1 MATQQNS
8 KLKNNEEQTVRRKTA
23 IAKMELKSEAVFL
36 HMRGQAGEAI
46 HKSLYRMGEL
56 FKMTHRSSDKK
67 AYNTIKEWFQTE
79 IIDFTNKDIDKLV
92 NYFETLQSQ
101 LVPGYIFLDIK
112 NPNMDLEFS
121 IIHKSHLEIINLISK
136 IDIVM
141 DDIEAIALSGS
152 FDDDIEN
159 SARNQALSILNNISS
174 KIFKV
179 TKPGK
184 RNGGP
189 FSPGFFLENLQK
201 GVFTLY
207 PDADTDTKVKSNVVN
222 MDSKNES
229 KLSDKKTK
237 SDVELTEAV

>member
-1 MATQQNS
+1 MATQKNASIKNS
-8 KLKNNEEQTVRRKTA
+8 NDQTVRRKTA
-23 IAKMELKSEAVFL
+23 VTKIELKSEAVYL
-36 HMRGQAGEAI
+36 HMRGQSGEAI

-67 AYNTIKEWFQTE
+67 VYNTIKDWFQTE
-79 IIDFTNKDIDKLV
+79 IIDVAEQDIDKLV
-92 NYFETLQSQ
+92 NYFEALQSE
-101 LVPGYIFLDIK
+101 LVPGYSFLDIK
-112 NPNMDLEFS
+112 NPKMDLEFS
-121 IIHKSHLEIINLISK
+121 IIHKSHLDIINLISK

-159 SARNQALSILNNISS
+159 NARNQALSILNNIAS
-174 KIFKV
+174 KIFKI

-189 FSPGFFLENLQK
+189 FSPGFFLEGLQK

-207 PDADTDTKVKSNVVN
+207 PDPDTKVESNVVN

-229 KLSDKKTK
+229 ELIAKKT
-237 SDVELTEAV
+237 DTENVELTEAV